1 MSQKNDTGKVDFSE
15 ISTIRNILMGEHIA
29 EFQNAFKALESNLE
43 DLKSDFDQKLEN
55 AKDNYDSRLEE
66 MQKTHDAEINALK
79 KELAEK
85 HELLE
90 QKVDSNSESGKR
102 HLSSLFANLSEAV
115 TKG

>member
-1 MSQKNDTGKVDFSE
+1 MSQKNDNGKVGFSE
-15 ISTIRNILMGEHIA
+15 ISTIRNILMGEHIS
-29 EFQNAFKALESNLE
+29 EFQDALKTFEGSLE
-43 DLKSDFDQKLEN
+43 ELKSDFEQKLEN

-66 MQKTHDAEINALK
+66 MQKTHDAEISALK

-90 QKVDSNSESGKR
+90 QKVDSNSESGRK

-115 TKG
+115 KG